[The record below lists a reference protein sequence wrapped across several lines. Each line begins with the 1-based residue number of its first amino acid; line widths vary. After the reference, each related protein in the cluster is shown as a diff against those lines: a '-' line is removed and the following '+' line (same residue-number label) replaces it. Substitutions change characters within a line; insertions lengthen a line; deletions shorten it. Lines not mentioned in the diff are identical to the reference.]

1 MNEALARAPIGVI
14 EATSDGEV
22 TAINE
27 RAATLIE
34 TSAAAAV
41 GEPLTA
47 VCPTAAAGTLRSA
60 IDGEP
65 TPTTVEE
72 YYPRIDRWLEVEV
85 QVADQIR
92 LFCRDTTEKHE
103 LRQHTEG
110 LERRLDRVQ
119 RIDSLI
125 VRVLQQVI
133 DATDRTAIADTI
145 CEQLG
150 GTSRYDFVWVGDR
163 EFPND
168 RLGVIATAGTAPE
181 IRDRIEAALGDTDT
195 LPGQRAV
202 DRETT
207 QVVDGFVD
215 NRSFPRALRQAAF
228 AGGLQSC
235 LAVPLRYQGTV
246 YGVVSV
252 YSGHAEGFSEQE
264 QAGLE
269 TLGRVAGFAIRATRQ
284 EDLLVADTVTEVRLS
299 VAGESI
305 PLDRAA
311 AEIETT
317 FSLEGAVPR
326 GDGPVVCYLSP
337 DTAVV
342 DDAGTGGGGNDPVD
356 SDESQTEGEAGQLT
370 TQTITQPLRDDEQ
383 ILDVSWVRTADDP
396 LVQVTVA
403 GETPITALAGW
414 GASIRSATY
423 RGGST
428 EIIADAPPDESVRR
442 LIETVD
448 DTVAE
453 TELLAKEETTPSPDT
468 VEAFRDELADR
479 LTDRQQAALRAAY
492 LADYFDSPRGSTA
505 AEVADAL
512 DITGPTL
519 LYHLRRA
526 EQKLVGSFLATDP
539 TPPAGDAD
547 Q

>member
-1 MNEALARAPIGVI
+1 MNEALANAPIGVI
-14 EATSDGEV
+14 TATVDGAV
-22 TAINE
+22 TAIND

-34 TSAAAAV
+34 TPPPEAV
-41 GEPLTA
+41 GEPLVD
-47 VCPTAAAGTLRSA
+47 VCPASAAGTLRSA

-72 YYPRIDRWLEVEV
+72 YYPRLDRWLAVEV
-85 QVADQIR
+85 QVADEIR
-92 LFCRDTTEKHE
+92 LFCRETTETHE
-103 LRQHTEG
+103 LTQHVEE
-110 LERRLDRVQ
+110 LERRLDRIQ

-133 DATDRTAIADTI
+133 DAADRTAIADTI

-150 GTSRYDFVWVGDR
+150 TTSRYDFVWVGDR

-181 IRDRIEAALGDTDT
+181 IHDRIEAALGETDT

-202 DRETT
+202 DQETT
-207 QVVDGFVD
+207 QVVDGFAD
-215 NRSFPRALRQAAF
+215 NRSLPRRLRQAAF
-228 AGGLQSC
+228 ASGLQSC
-235 LAVPLRYQGTV
+235 LAVPLRYQGAV

-252 YSGHAEGFSEQE
+252 YSGHTGGFSEQE

-299 VAGESI
+299 VTGASI

-311 AEIETT
+311 AEIETS
-317 FSLEGAVPR
+317 FSLDGAVPR
-326 GDGPVVCYLSP
+326 GDGPVVCYVAP
-337 DTAVV
+337 ETPVV
-342 DDAGTGGGGNDPVD
+342 DADTEGDGDAPVTD
-356 SDESQTEGEAGQLT
+356 SDETPTAGDADQLSPQLIEQT
-370 TQTITQPLRDDEQ
+370 LRDDEQ
-383 ILDVSWVRTADDP
+383 VVGVSWVHTGDNP
-396 LVQVTVA
+396 LLQVTVA
-403 GETPITALAGW
+403 GETPVTALAGW

-423 RGGST
+423 RGGTT
-428 EIIADAPPDESVRR
+428 EIVAEAPPDESVRR

-448 DTVAE
+448 DTVAD
-453 TELLAKEETTPSPDT
+453 TELLAKEETTRSPDT
-468 VEAFRDELADR
+468 VDAFRNDLTAR

-492 LADYFDSPRGSTA
+492 LAEYFASPRGSTA
-505 AEVADAL
+505 AEVANAL

-526 EQKLVGSFLATDP
+526 EQKLVGAFLETEP
-539 TPPAGDAD
+539 THGGGD

>member
-1 MNEALARAPIGVI
+1 MNEALANAPIGVI
-14 EATSDGEV
+14 TATIDGAV
-22 TAINE
+22 TAIND

-34 TSAAAAV
+34 TPPPEAV
-41 GEPLTA
+41 GEPLVD
-47 VCPTAAAGTLRSA
+47 VCPASAAGTLRSA

-72 YYPRIDRWLEVEV
+72 YYPRLDRWLAVEV
-85 QVADQIR
+85 QVADEIR
-92 LFCRDTTEKHE
+92 LFCRETTETHE
-103 LRQHTEG
+103 LTQHVEE
-110 LERRLDRVQ
+110 LERRLDRIQ

-133 DATDRTAIADTI
+133 DAADRTAIADTI

-150 GTSRYDFVWVGDR
+150 TTSRYDFVWVGDR

-181 IRDRIEAALGDTDT
+181 IHDRIEAALGETDT

-202 DRETT
+202 DQETT
-207 QVVDGFVD
+207 QVVDGFAD
-215 NRSFPRALRQAAF
+215 NRSLPRRLRQAAF
-228 AGGLQSC
+228 ASGLQSC
-235 LAVPLRYQGTV
+235 LAVPLRYQGAV

-252 YSGHAEGFSEQE
+252 YSGHTGGFSEQE

-299 VAGESI
+299 VTGASI

-311 AEIETT
+311 AEIETS
-317 FSLEGAVPR
+317 FSLDGAVPR
-326 GDGPVVCYLSP
+326 GDGPVVCYVAP
-337 DTAVV
+337 ETPVV
-342 DDAGTGGGGNDPVD
+342 DADTEGDGDAPATD
-356 SDESQTEGEAGQLT
+356 SDEIPTAGDADQLSPQLIEQT
-370 TQTITQPLRDDEQ
+370 LRDDEQ
-383 ILDVSWVRTADDP
+383 VVGVSWVHTGDNP
-396 LVQVTVA
+396 LLQVTVA
-403 GETPITALAGW
+403 GETPVTALAGW

-423 RGGST
+423 RGGTT
-428 EIIADAPPDESVRR
+428 EIVAEAPPDESVRR

-448 DTVAE
+448 DTVAD
-453 TELLAKEETTPSPDT
+453 TELLAKEETTRSPDT
-468 VEAFRDELADR
+468 VDAFRNDLTAR

-492 LADYFDSPRGSTA
+492 LAEYFASPRGSTA
-505 AEVADAL
+505 AEVANAL

-526 EQKLVGSFLATDP
+526 EQKLVGAFLETEP
-539 TPPAGDAD
+539 THGGGD

>member
-1 MNEALARAPIGVI
+1 MNEALANAPIGVI
-14 EATSDGEV
+14 TATVDGVV
-22 TAINE
+22 TAIND

-34 TSAAAAV
+34 TPPPEAV
-41 GEPLTA
+41 GEPLVD
-47 VCPTAAAGTLRSA
+47 VCPASAAGTLRSA

-72 YYPRIDRWLEVEV
+72 YYPRLDRWLAVEV
-85 QVADQIR
+85 QVADEIR
-92 LFCRDTTEKHE
+92 LFCRETTETHE
-103 LRQHTEG
+103 LTQHVEE
-110 LERRLDRVQ
+110 LERRLDRIQ

-133 DATDRTAIADTI
+133 DAADRTAIADTI

-150 GTSRYDFVWVGDR
+150 TTSRYDFVWVGDR

-181 IRDRIEAALGDTDT
+181 IHDRIEAALGETDT

-202 DRETT
+202 DQETT
-207 QVVDGFVD
+207 QVVDGFAD
-215 NRSFPRALRQAAF
+215 NRSLPRRLRQAAF
-228 AGGLQSC
+228 ASGLQSC
-235 LAVPLRYQGTV
+235 LAVPLRYQGAV

-252 YSGHAEGFSEQE
+252 YSGHTGGFSEQE

-299 VAGESI
+299 VTGASI

-311 AEIETT
+311 AEIETS
-317 FSLEGAVPR
+317 FSLDGAVPR
-326 GDGPVVCYLSP
+326 GDGPVVCYVAP
-337 DTAVV
+337 ETPVV
-342 DDAGTGGGGNDPVD
+342 DADTEGDGDAPVTD
-356 SDESQTEGEAGQLT
+356 SDETPTAGDADQLSPQLIEQT
-370 TQTITQPLRDDEQ
+370 LRDDEQ
-383 ILDVSWVRTADDP
+383 VVGVSWVHTGDNP
-396 LVQVTVA
+396 LLQVTVA
-403 GETPITALAGW
+403 GETPVTALAGW

-423 RGGST
+423 RGGTT
-428 EIIADAPPDESVRR
+428 EIVAEAPPDESVRR

-448 DTVAE
+448 DTVAD
-453 TELLAKEETTPSPDT
+453 TELLAKEETTRSPDT
-468 VEAFRDELADR
+468 VDAFRNDLTAR

-492 LADYFDSPRGSTA
+492 LAEYFASPRGSTA
-505 AEVADAL
+505 AEVANAL

-526 EQKLVGSFLATDP
+526 EQKLVGAFLETEP
-539 TPPAGDAD
+539 THGGGD

>member
-1 MNEALARAPIGVI
+1 MNEALTNAPIGVI
-14 EATSDGEV
+14 TATVDGAV
-22 TAINE
+22 TAIND

-34 TSAAAAV
+34 TPPPEAV
-41 GEPLTA
+41 GEPLVD
-47 VCPTAAAGTLRSA
+47 VCPASAAGTLRSA

-72 YYPRIDRWLEVEV
+72 YYPRLDRWLAVEV
-85 QVADQIR
+85 QVADEIR
-92 LFCRDTTEKHE
+92 LFCRETTETHE
-103 LRQHTEG
+103 LTQHVEE
-110 LERRLDRVQ
+110 LERRLDRIQ

-133 DATDRTAIADTI
+133 DAADRTAIADTI

-150 GTSRYDFVWVGDR
+150 TTSRYDFVWVGDR

-181 IRDRIEAALGDTDT
+181 IHDRIEAALGETDT

-202 DRETT
+202 DQETT
-207 QVVDGFVD
+207 QVVDGFAD
-215 NRSFPRALRQAAF
+215 NRSLPRRLRQAAF
-228 AGGLQSC
+228 ASGLQSC
-235 LAVPLRYQGTV
+235 LAVPLRYQGAV

-252 YSGHAEGFSEQE
+252 YSGHTGGFSEQE

-299 VAGESI
+299 VTGASI

-311 AEIETT
+311 AEIETS
-317 FSLEGAVPR
+317 FSLDGAVPR
-326 GDGPVVCYLSP
+326 GDGPVVCYVAP
-337 DTAVV
+337 ETPVV
-342 DDAGTGGGGNDPVD
+342 DADTEGDGDAPATD
-356 SDESQTEGEAGQLT
+356 SDEPPTAGDADQLSPQLIEQT
-370 TQTITQPLRDDEQ
+370 LRDDEQ
-383 ILDVSWVRTADDP
+383 VVGVSWVHTGDNP
-396 LVQVTVA
+396 LLQVTVA
-403 GETPITALAGW
+403 GETPVTALAGW

-423 RGGST
+423 RGGTT
-428 EIIADAPPDESVRR
+428 EIVAEAPPDESVRR

-448 DTVAE
+448 DTVAD
-453 TELLAKEETTPSPDT
+453 TELLAKEETTRSPDT
-468 VEAFRDELADR
+468 VDAFRNDLTAR

-492 LADYFDSPRGSTA
+492 LAEYFASPRGSTA
-505 AEVADAL
+505 AEVANAL

-526 EQKLVGSFLATDP
+526 EQKLVGAFLETEP
-539 TPPAGDAD
+539 THGGGD

>member
-1 MNEALARAPIGVI
+1 MNEALASAPIGVI
-14 EATSDGEV
+14 KATNDGTV
-22 TAINE
+22 TAIND

-34 TSAAAAV
+34 TSPPEAV
-41 GEPLTA
+41 GEPL
-47 VCPTAAAGTLRSA
+47 VDICPASAAGTLHSA

-72 YYPRIDRWLEVEV
+72 YYPRLDRWLAVEV
-85 QVADQIR
+85 QVADEIR
-92 LFCRDTTEKHE
+92 LFCRETTEAHE
-103 LRQHTEG
+103 LTQHVEE
-110 LERRLDRVQ
+110 LKRRLDRIQ

-133 DATDRTAIADTI
+133 DAADRTAIADTI

-150 GTSRYDFVWVGDR
+150 TTSRYDFVWVGDR

-181 IRDRIEAALGDTDT
+181 IHDRIETALGETDT

-202 DRETT
+202 DQETT
-207 QVVDGFVD
+207 QVVDGFAD
-215 NRSFPRALRQAAF
+215 NRSLPRPLRQAAF
-228 AGGLQSC
+228 ASGLQSC
-235 LAVPLRYQGTV
+235 LAVPLRYQGAV

-252 YSGHAEGFSEQE
+252 YSGHTGGFSDQE

-299 VAGESI
+299 VTGASI

-317 FSLEGAVPR
+317 LSLDGAVPQ
-326 GDGPVVCYLSP
+326 GDGPVVCYVAP
-337 DTAVV
+337 ETPVV
-342 DDAGTGGGGNDPVD
+342 DADEERDGDDPATD
-356 SDESQTEGEAGQLT
+356 SDGTSAADDAGQLT
-370 TQTITQPLRDDEQ
+370 PQLIEQTLRGDEQ
-383 ILDVSWVRTADDP
+383 VVSVSWVRTGDNP
-396 LVQVTVA
+396 LLQVTVA
-403 GETPITALAGW
+403 GETPVTALAGW

-423 RGGST
+423 RGGTT
-428 EIIADAPPDESVRR
+428 EIVAEAPPDESVRR

-448 DTVAE
+448 DTVAD
-453 TELLAKEETTPSPDT
+453 TELLAKEETTRSPDT
-468 VEAFRDELADR
+468 VEAFRNDLTAR

-492 LADYFDSPRGSTA
+492 LAEYFASPRGSTA
-505 AEVADAL
+505 AEVANAL

-526 EQKLVGSFLATDP
+526 EQKLVGAFLETEP
-539 TPPAGDAD
+539 THGDAD

>member
-1 MNEALARAPIGVI
+1 MNEALTNAPIGVI
-14 EATSDGEV
+14 TATIDGAV
-22 TAINE
+22 TAIND

-34 TSAAAAV
+34 TPPPEAV
-41 GEPLTA
+41 GEPLVD
-47 VCPTAAAGTLRSA
+47 VCPASAAGTLRSA

-72 YYPRIDRWLEVEV
+72 YYPRLDRWLAVEV
-85 QVADQIR
+85 QVADEIR
-92 LFCRDTTEKHE
+92 LFCRETTETHE
-103 LRQHTEG
+103 LTQHVEE
-110 LERRLDRVQ
+110 LERRLDRIQ

-133 DATDRTAIADTI
+133 DAADRTAIADTI

-150 GTSRYDFVWVGDR
+150 TTSRYDFVWVGDR

-181 IRDRIEAALGDTDT
+181 IHDRIEAALGETDT

-202 DRETT
+202 DQETT
-207 QVVDGFVD
+207 QVVDGFAD
-215 NRSFPRALRQAAF
+215 NRSLPRRLRQAAF
-228 AGGLQSC
+228 ASGLQSC
-235 LAVPLRYQGTV
+235 LAVPLRYQGAV

-252 YSGHAEGFSEQE
+252 YSGHTGGFSEQE

-299 VAGESI
+299 VTGASI

-311 AEIETT
+311 AEIETS
-317 FSLEGAVPR
+317 FSLDGAVPR
-326 GDGPVVCYLSP
+326 GDGPVVCYVAP
-337 DTAVV
+337 ETPVV
-342 DDAGTGGGGNDPVD
+342 DADTEGDGDDPTTD
-356 SDESQTEGEAGQLT
+356 SDETPTAGDADQLSPQLIEQT
-370 TQTITQPLRDDEQ
+370 LRDDEQ
-383 ILDVSWVRTADDP
+383 VVGVSWVHTGDNP
-396 LVQVTVA
+396 LLQVTVA
-403 GETPITALAGW
+403 GETPVTALAGW

-423 RGGST
+423 RGGTT
-428 EIIADAPPDESVRR
+428 EIVAEAPPDESVRR

-448 DTVAE
+448 DTVAD
-453 TELLAKEETTPSPDT
+453 TELLAKEETTRSPDT
-468 VEAFRDELADR
+468 VDAFRNDLTAR

-492 LADYFDSPRGSTA
+492 LAEYFASPRGSTA
-505 AEVADAL
+505 AEVANAL

-526 EQKLVGSFLATDP
+526 EQKLVGAFLETEP
-539 TPPAGDAD
+539 THGGGD

>member
-1 MNEALARAPIGVI
+1 MNEALANAPIGVI
-14 EATSDGEV
+14 TATVDGVV
-22 TAINE
+22 TAIND

-34 TSAAAAV
+34 TPPPEAV
-41 GEPLTA
+41 GEPLVD
-47 VCPTAAAGTLRSA
+47 VCPASAAGTLRSA

-72 YYPRIDRWLEVEV
+72 YYPRLDRWLAVEV
-85 QVADQIR
+85 QVADEIR
-92 LFCRDTTEKHE
+92 LFCRETTETHE
-103 LRQHTEG
+103 LTQHVEE
-110 LERRLDRVQ
+110 LERRLDRIQ

-133 DATDRTAIADTI
+133 DAADRTAIADTI

-150 GTSRYDFVWVGDR
+150 TTSRYDFVWVGDR

-181 IRDRIEAALGDTDT
+181 IHDRIEAALGETDT

-202 DRETT
+202 DQETT
-207 QVVDGFVD
+207 QVVDGFAD
-215 NRSFPRALRQAAF
+215 NRSLPRRLRQAAF
-228 AGGLQSC
+228 ASGLQSC
-235 LAVPLRYQGTV
+235 LAVPLRYQGAV

-252 YSGHAEGFSEQE
+252 YSGHTGGFSEQE

-299 VAGESI
+299 VTGASI

-311 AEIETT
+311 AEIETS
-317 FSLEGAVPR
+317 FSLDGAVPR
-326 GDGPVVCYLSP
+326 GDGPVVCYVAP
-337 DTAVV
+337 ETPVV
-342 DDAGTGGGGNDPVD
+342 DADTEGDGDAPATD
-356 SDESQTEGEAGQLT
+356 SDETPTAGDADQLSPQLIEQT
-370 TQTITQPLRDDEQ
+370 LRDDEQ
-383 ILDVSWVRTADDP
+383 VVGVSWVHTGDNP
-396 LVQVTVA
+396 LLQVTVA
-403 GETPITALAGW
+403 GETPVTALAGW

-423 RGGST
+423 RGGTT
-428 EIIADAPPDESVRR
+428 EIVAEAPPDESVRR

-448 DTVAE
+448 DTVAD
-453 TELLAKEETTPSPDT
+453 TELLAKEETTRSPDT
-468 VEAFRDELADR
+468 VDAFRNDLTAR

-492 LADYFDSPRGSTA
+492 LAEYFASPRGSTA
-505 AEVADAL
+505 AEVANAL

-526 EQKLVGSFLATDP
+526 EQKLVGAFLETEP
-539 TPPAGDAD
+539 THGGGD

>member
-1 MNEALARAPIGVI
+1 MNEALTNAPIGVI
-14 EATSDGEV
+14 TATVDGAV
-22 TAINE
+22 TAIND

-34 TSAAAAV
+34 TPPPEAV
-41 GEPLTA
+41 GEPLVD
-47 VCPTAAAGTLRSA
+47 VCPASAAKTLRSA

-72 YYPRIDRWLEVEV
+72 YYPRLDRWLAVEV
-85 QVADQIR
+85 QVADEIR
-92 LFCRDTTEKHE
+92 LFCRETTETHE
-103 LRQHTEG
+103 LTQHVEE
-110 LERRLDRVQ
+110 LERRLDRIQ

-133 DATDRTAIADTI
+133 DAADRTAIADTI

-150 GTSRYDFVWVGDR
+150 TTSRYDFVWVGDR

-181 IRDRIEAALGDTDT
+181 IHDRIEAALGETDT

-202 DRETT
+202 DQETT
-207 QVVDGFVD
+207 QVVDGFAD
-215 NRSFPRALRQAAF
+215 NRSLPRRLRQAAF
-228 AGGLQSC
+228 ASGLQSC
-235 LAVPLRYQGTV
+235 LAVPLRYQGAV

-252 YSGHAEGFSEQE
+252 YSGHTGGFSEQE

-299 VAGESI
+299 VTGASI

-311 AEIETT
+311 AEIETS
-317 FSLEGAVPR
+317 FSLDGAVPR
-326 GDGPVVCYLSP
+326 GDGPVVCYVAP
-337 DTAVV
+337 ETPVV
-342 DDAGTGGGGNDPVD
+342 DADTEGDGDAPATD
-356 SDESQTEGEAGQLT
+356 SDEPPTAGDADQLSPQLIEQT
-370 TQTITQPLRDDEQ
+370 LRDDEQ
-383 ILDVSWVRTADDP
+383 VVGVSWVHTGDNP
-396 LVQVTVA
+396 LLQVTVA
-403 GETPITALAGW
+403 GETPVTALAGW

-423 RGGST
+423 RGGTT
-428 EIIADAPPDESVRR
+428 EIVAEAPPDESVRR

-448 DTVAE
+448 DTVAD
-453 TELLAKEETTPSPDT
+453 TELLAKEETTRSPDT
-468 VEAFRDELADR
+468 VDAFRNDLTAR

-492 LADYFDSPRGSTA
+492 LAEYFASPRGSTA
-505 AEVADAL
+505 AEVANAL

-526 EQKLVGSFLATDP
+526 EQKLVGAFLETEP
-539 TPPAGDAD
+539 THGGGD

>member
-1 MNEALARAPIGVI
+1 MNEALANAPIGVI
-14 EATSDGEV
+14 TATVDGVV
-22 TAINE
+22 TAIND

-34 TSAAAAV
+34 TPPPEAV
-41 GEPLTA
+41 GEPLVD
-47 VCPTAAAGTLRSA
+47 VCPASAAGTLRSA

-72 YYPRIDRWLEVEV
+72 YYPRLDRWLAVEV
-85 QVADQIR
+85 QVADEIR
-92 LFCRDTTEKHE
+92 LFCRETTETHE
-103 LRQHTEG
+103 LTQHVEE
-110 LERRLDRVQ
+110 LERRLDRIQ

-133 DATDRTAIADTI
+133 DAADRTAIADTI

-150 GTSRYDFVWVGDR
+150 TTSRYDFVWVGDR

-181 IRDRIEAALGDTDT
+181 IHDRIEAALGETDT

-202 DRETT
+202 DQETT
-207 QVVDGFVD
+207 QVVDGFAD
-215 NRSFPRALRQAAF
+215 NRSLPRRLRQAAF
-228 AGGLQSC
+228 ASGLQSC
-235 LAVPLRYQGTV
+235 LAVPLRYQGAV

-252 YSGHAEGFSEQE
+252 YSGHTGGFSEQE

-299 VAGESI
+299 VTGASI

-311 AEIETT
+311 AEIETS
-317 FSLEGAVPR
+317 FSLDGAVPR
-326 GDGPVVCYLSP
+326 GDGPVVCYVAP
-337 DTAVV
+337 ETPVV
-342 DDAGTGGGGNDPVD
+342 DADTEGDGDDPATD
-356 SDESQTEGEAGQLT
+356 SDETPTAGDADQLSPQLIEQT
-370 TQTITQPLRDDEQ
+370 LRDDEQ
-383 ILDVSWVRTADDP
+383 VVGVSWVHTGDNP
-396 LVQVTVA
+396 LLQVTVA
-403 GETPITALAGW
+403 GETPVTALAGW

-423 RGGST
+423 RGGTT
-428 EIIADAPPDESVRR
+428 EIVAEAPPDESVRR

-448 DTVAE
+448 DTVAD
-453 TELLAKEETTPSPDT
+453 TELLAKEETTRSPDT
-468 VEAFRDELADR
+468 VDAFRNDLTAR

-492 LADYFDSPRGSTA
+492 LAEYFASPRGSTA
-505 AEVADAL
+505 AEVANAL

-526 EQKLVGSFLATDP
+526 EQKLVGAFLETDP
-539 TPPAGDAD
+539 THGGGD

>member
-1 MNEALARAPIGVI
+1 MNEALTNAPIGVI
-14 EATSDGEV
+14 TATVDGVV
-22 TAINE
+22 TAIND

-34 TSAAAAV
+34 TPPPEAV
-41 GEPLTA
+41 GEPLVD
-47 VCPTAAAGTLRSA
+47 VCPASAAGTLRSA

-72 YYPRIDRWLEVEV
+72 YYPRLDRWLAVEV
-85 QVADQIR
+85 QVADEIR
-92 LFCRDTTEKHE
+92 LFCRETTETHE
-103 LRQHTEG
+103 LTQHVEE
-110 LERRLDRVQ
+110 LERRLDRIQ

-133 DATDRTAIADTI
+133 DAADRTAIADTI

-150 GTSRYDFVWVGDR
+150 TTSRYDFVWVGDR

-181 IRDRIEAALGDTDT
+181 IHDRIEAALGETDT

-202 DRETT
+202 DQETT
-207 QVVDGFVD
+207 QVVDGFAD
-215 NRSFPRALRQAAF
+215 NRSLPRRLRQAAF
-228 AGGLQSC
+228 ASGLQSC
-235 LAVPLRYQGTV
+235 LAVPLRYQGAV

-252 YSGHAEGFSEQE
+252 YSGHTGGFSEQE

-299 VAGESI
+299 VTGASI

-311 AEIETT
+311 AEIETS
-317 FSLEGAVPR
+317 FSLDGAVPR
-326 GDGPVVCYLSP
+326 GDGPVVCYVAP
-337 DTAVV
+337 ETPVV
-342 DDAGTGGGGNDPVD
+342 DADTEGDGDDPATD
-356 SDESQTEGEAGQLT
+356 SDETPTAGDADQLSPQLIEQT
-370 TQTITQPLRDDEQ
+370 LRDDEQ
-383 ILDVSWVRTADDP
+383 VVGVSWVHTGDNP
-396 LVQVTVA
+396 LLQVTVA
-403 GETPITALAGW
+403 GETPVTALAGW

-423 RGGST
+423 RGGTT
-428 EIIADAPPDESVRR
+428 EIVAEAPPDESVRR

-448 DTVAE
+448 DTVAD
-453 TELLAKEETTPSPDT
+453 TELLAKEETTRSPDT
-468 VEAFRDELADR
+468 VDAFRNDLTAR

-492 LADYFDSPRGSTA
+492 LAEYFASPRGSTA
-505 AEVADAL
+505 AEVANAL

-526 EQKLVGSFLATDP
+526 EQKLVGAFLETEP
-539 TPPAGDAD
+539 THGGGD

>member
-1 MNEALARAPIGVI
+1 MNEALTNAPIGVI
-14 EATSDGEV
+14 TATVDGVV
-22 TAINE
+22 TAIND

-34 TSAAAAV
+34 TPPPEAV
-41 GEPLTA
+41 GEPLVD
-47 VCPTAAAGTLRSA
+47 VCPASAAGTLRSA

-72 YYPRIDRWLEVEV
+72 YYPRLDRWLAVEV
-85 QVADQIR
+85 QVADEIR
-92 LFCRDTTEKHE
+92 LFCRETTETHE
-103 LRQHTEG
+103 LTQHVEE
-110 LERRLDRVQ
+110 LERRLDRIQ

-133 DATDRTAIADTI
+133 DAADRTAIADTI

-150 GTSRYDFVWVGDR
+150 TTSRYDFVWVGDR

-181 IRDRIEAALGDTDT
+181 IHDRIEAALGETDT

-202 DRETT
+202 DQETT
-207 QVVDGFVD
+207 QVVDGFAD
-215 NRSFPRALRQAAF
+215 NRSLPRRLRQAAF
-228 AGGLQSC
+228 ASGLQSC
-235 LAVPLRYQGTV
+235 LAVPLRYQGAV

-252 YSGHAEGFSEQE
+252 YSGHTGGFSEQE

-299 VAGESI
+299 VTGASI

-311 AEIETT
+311 AEIETS
-317 FSLEGAVPR
+317 FSLDGAVPR
-326 GDGPVVCYLSP
+326 GDGPVVCYVAP
-337 DTAVV
+337 ETPVV
-342 DDAGTGGGGNDPVD
+342 DADTEGDGDDPTTD
-356 SDESQTEGEAGQLT
+356 SDETPTAGDADQLSPQLIEQT
-370 TQTITQPLRDDEQ
+370 LRDDEQ
-383 ILDVSWVRTADDP
+383 VVGVSWVHTGDNP
-396 LVQVTVA
+396 LLQVTVA
-403 GETPITALAGW
+403 GETPVTALAGW

-423 RGGST
+423 RGGTT
-428 EIIADAPPDESVRR
+428 EIVAEAPPDESVRR

-448 DTVAE
+448 DTVAD
-453 TELLAKEETTPSPDT
+453 TELLAKEETTRSPDT
-468 VEAFRDELADR
+468 VDAFRNDLTAR

-492 LADYFDSPRGSTA
+492 LAEYFASPRGSTA
-505 AEVADAL
+505 AEVANAL

-526 EQKLVGSFLATDP
+526 EQKLVGAFLETEP
-539 TPPAGDAD
+539 THGGGD

>member
-1 MNEALARAPIGVI
+1 MNEALANAPIGVI
-14 EATSDGEV
+14 TATIDGAV
-22 TAINE
+22 TAIND

-34 TSAAAAV
+34 TPPPEAV
-41 GEPLTA
+41 GEPLVD
-47 VCPTAAAGTLRSA
+47 VCPASAAGTLRSA

-72 YYPRIDRWLEVEV
+72 YYPRLDRWLAVEV
-85 QVADQIR
+85 QVADEIR
-92 LFCRDTTEKHE
+92 LFCRETTETHE
-103 LRQHTEG
+103 LTQHVEE
-110 LERRLDRVQ
+110 LERRLDRIQ

-133 DATDRTAIADTI
+133 DAADRTAIADTI

-150 GTSRYDFVWVGDR
+150 TTSRYDFVWVGDR

-181 IRDRIEAALGDTDT
+181 IHDRIEAALGETDT

-202 DRETT
+202 DQETT
-207 QVVDGFVD
+207 QVVDGFAD
-215 NRSFPRALRQAAF
+215 NRSLPRRLRQAAF
-228 AGGLQSC
+228 ASGLQSC
-235 LAVPLRYQGTV
+235 LAVPLRYQGAV

-252 YSGHAEGFSEQE
+252 YSGHTGGFSEQE

-299 VAGESI
+299 VTGASI

-311 AEIETT
+311 AEIETS
-317 FSLEGAVPR
+317 FSLDGAVPR
-326 GDGPVVCYLSP
+326 GDGPVVCYVAPETPVVDADTEGDGDAPATDNDETPTAGDADQLSP
-337 DTAVV
+337 QLI
-342 DDAGTGGGGNDPVD
+342 
-356 SDESQTEGEAGQLT
+356 EQT
-370 TQTITQPLRDDEQ
+370 LRDDEQ
-383 ILDVSWVRTADDP
+383 VVGVSWVHTGDNP
-396 LVQVTVA
+396 LLQVTVA
-403 GETPITALAGW
+403 GETPVTALAGW

-423 RGGST
+423 RGGTT
-428 EIIADAPPDESVRR
+428 EIVAEAPPDESVRR

-448 DTVAE
+448 DTVAD
-453 TELLAKEETTPSPDT
+453 TELLAKEETTRSPDT
-468 VEAFRDELADR
+468 VDAFRNDLTAR

-492 LADYFDSPRGSTA
+492 LAEYFASPRGSTA
-505 AEVADAL
+505 AEVANAL

-526 EQKLVGSFLATDP
+526 EQKLVGAFLETEP
-539 TPPAGDAD
+539 THGGGD

>member
-1 MNEALARAPIGVI
+1 MNEALANAPIGVI
-14 EATSDGEV
+14 TATVDGAV
-22 TAINE
+22 TAIND

-34 TSAAAAV
+34 TPPPEAV
-41 GEPLTA
+41 GEPLVD
-47 VCPTAAAGTLRSA
+47 VCPASAAGTLRSA

-72 YYPRIDRWLEVEV
+72 YYPRLDRWLAVEV
-85 QVADQIR
+85 QVADEIR
-92 LFCRDTTEKHE
+92 LFCRETTETHE
-103 LRQHTEG
+103 LTQHVEE
-110 LERRLDRVQ
+110 LERRLDRIQ

-133 DATDRTAIADTI
+133 DAADRTAIADTI

-150 GTSRYDFVWVGDR
+150 TTSRYDFVWVGDR

-181 IRDRIEAALGDTDT
+181 IHDRIEAALGETDT

-202 DRETT
+202 DQETT
-207 QVVDGFVD
+207 QVVDGFAD
-215 NRSFPRALRQAAF
+215 NRSLPRRLRQAAF
-228 AGGLQSC
+228 ASGLQSC
-235 LAVPLRYQGTV
+235 LAVPLRYQGAV

-252 YSGHAEGFSEQE
+252 YSGHTGGFSEQE

-299 VAGESI
+299 VTGASI

-311 AEIETT
+311 AEIETS
-317 FSLEGAVPR
+317 FSLDGAVPR
-326 GDGPVVCYLSP
+326 GDGPVVCYVAP
-337 DTAVV
+337 ETPVV
-342 DDAGTGGGGNDPVD
+342 DADTEGDGDAPATD
-356 SDESQTEGEAGQLT
+356 SDETPTAGDADQLSPQLIEQT
-370 TQTITQPLRDDEQ
+370 LRDDEQ
-383 ILDVSWVRTADDP
+383 VVGVSWVHTGDNP
-396 LVQVTVA
+396 LLQVTVA
-403 GETPITALAGW
+403 GETPVTALAGW

-423 RGGST
+423 RGGTT
-428 EIIADAPPDESVRR
+428 EIVAEAPPDESVRR

-448 DTVAE
+448 DTVAD
-453 TELLAKEETTPSPDT
+453 TELLAKEETTRSPDT
-468 VEAFRDELADR
+468 VDAFRNDLTAR

-492 LADYFDSPRGSTA
+492 LAEYFASPRGSTA
-505 AEVADAL
+505 AEVANAL

-526 EQKLVGSFLATDP
+526 EQKLVGAFLETEP
-539 TPPAGDAD
+539 THGGGD

>member
-1 MNEALARAPIGVI
+1 MNEALASAPIGVI
-14 EATSDGEV
+14 KATNDGTV
-22 TAINE
+22 TAIND

-34 TSAAAAV
+34 TSPPEAV
-41 GEPLTA
+41 GEPL
-47 VCPTAAAGTLRSA
+47 VDICPASAAGTLHSA

-72 YYPRIDRWLEVEV
+72 YYPRLDRWLAVEV
-85 QVADQIR
+85 QVADEIR
-92 LFCRDTTEKHE
+92 LFCRETTEAHE
-103 LRQHTEG
+103 LTQHVEE
-110 LERRLDRVQ
+110 LKRRLDRIQ

-133 DATDRTAIADTI
+133 DAADRTAIADTI

-150 GTSRYDFVWVGDR
+150 TTSRYDFVWVGDR

-181 IRDRIEAALGDTDT
+181 IHDRIETALGETDT

-202 DRETT
+202 DQETT
-207 QVVDGFVD
+207 QVVDGFAD
-215 NRSFPRALRQAAF
+215 NRSLPRPLRQAAF
-228 AGGLQSC
+228 ASGLQSC
-235 LAVPLRYQGTV
+235 LAVPLRYQGAV

-252 YSGHAEGFSEQE
+252 YSGHTGGFSDQE

-299 VAGESI
+299 VTGASI

-317 FSLEGAVPR
+317 LSLDGAVPQ
-326 GDGPVVCYLSP
+326 GDGPVVCYVAP
-337 DTAVV
+337 ETPVV
-342 DDAGTGGGGNDPVD
+342 DADEERDGDDPATD
-356 SDESQTEGEAGQLT
+356 SDGTSAADDAGQLT
-370 TQTITQPLRDDEQ
+370 PQLIEQTLRGDEQ
-383 ILDVSWVRTADDP
+383 VVSVSWVRTGDNP
-396 LVQVTVA
+396 LLQVTVA
-403 GETPITALAGW
+403 GETPVTALAGW

-423 RGGST
+423 RGGTT
-428 EIIADAPPDESVRR
+428 EIVAEAPPDESVRR

-448 DTVAE
+448 DTVAD
-453 TELLAKEETTPSPDT
+453 TELLAKEETTRSPDT
-468 VEAFRDELADR
+468 IEAFRNDLTAR

-492 LADYFDSPRGSTA
+492 LAEYFASPRGSTA
-505 AEVADAL
+505 AEVANAL

-526 EQKLVGSFLATDP
+526 EQKLVGAFLETEP
-539 TPPAGDAD
+539 THGDAD

>member
-1 MNEALARAPIGVI
+1 MNEALANAPIGVI
-14 EATSDGEV
+14 TATVDGVV
-22 TAINE
+22 TAIND

-34 TSAAAAV
+34 TPPPEAV
-41 GEPLTA
+41 GEPLVD
-47 VCPTAAAGTLRSA
+47 VCPTSAAGTLRSA

-72 YYPRIDRWLEVEV
+72 YYPRLDRWLAVEV
-85 QVADQIR
+85 QVADEIR
-92 LFCRDTTEKHE
+92 LFCRETTETHE
-103 LRQHTEG
+103 LTQHVEE
-110 LERRLDRVQ
+110 LERRLDRIQ

-133 DATDRTAIADTI
+133 DAADRTAIADTI

-150 GTSRYDFVWVGDR
+150 TTSRYDFVWVGDR

-181 IRDRIEAALGDTDT
+181 IHDRIEAALGETDT

-202 DRETT
+202 DQETT
-207 QVVDGFVD
+207 QVVDGFAD
-215 NRSFPRALRQAAF
+215 NRSLPRRLRQAAF
-228 AGGLQSC
+228 ASGLQSC
-235 LAVPLRYQGTV
+235 LAVPLRYQGAV

-252 YSGHAEGFSEQE
+252 YSGHTGGFSEQE

-299 VAGESI
+299 VTGASI

-311 AEIETT
+311 AEIETS
-317 FSLEGAVPR
+317 FSLDGAVPR
-326 GDGPVVCYLSP
+326 GDGPVVCYVAP
-337 DTAVV
+337 ETPVV
-342 DDAGTGGGGNDPVD
+342 DADTEGDGDDPATD
-356 SDESQTEGEAGQLT
+356 SDETPTAGDADQLSPQLIEQT
-370 TQTITQPLRDDEQ
+370 LRDDEQ
-383 ILDVSWVRTADDP
+383 VVGVSWVHTGDNP
-396 LVQVTVA
+396 LLQVTVA
-403 GETPITALAGW
+403 GETPVTALAGW

-423 RGGST
+423 RGGTT
-428 EIIADAPPDESVRR
+428 EIVAEAPPDESVRR

-448 DTVAE
+448 DTVAD
-453 TELLAKEETTPSPDT
+453 TELLAKEETTRSPDT
-468 VEAFRDELADR
+468 VDAFRNDLTAR

-492 LADYFDSPRGSTA
+492 LAEYFASPRGSTA
-505 AEVADAL
+505 AEVANAL

-526 EQKLVGSFLATDP
+526 EQKLVGAFLETEP
-539 TPPAGDAD
+539 THGGGD

>member
-1 MNEALARAPIGVI
+1 MNKALESAPIGVI
-14 EATSDGEV
+14 EATVDGAV
-22 TAINE
+22 TAIND

-34 TSAAAAV
+34 TPPPEAV
-41 GEPLTA
+41 GEPLA
-47 VCPTAAAGTLRSA
+47 DICPASAAGTLHSA

-72 YYPRIDRWLEVEV
+72 YYPRLDRWLAVEV
-85 QVADQIR
+85 QVADEIR
-92 LFCRDTTEKHE
+92 LFCRETTEEHE
-103 LRQHTEG
+103 LTQHVEE
-110 LERRLDRVQ
+110 LERRLDRIQ

-133 DATDRTAIADTI
+133 DAADRTAIADTI

-150 GTSRYDFVWVGDR
+150 TTSRYDFVWVGDR

-181 IRDRIEAALGDTDT
+181 IYDRIETALGETDS

-202 DRETT
+202 DQETT
-207 QVVDGFVD
+207 QVVEGFAD
-215 NRSFPRALRQAAF
+215 NRSLPRPLRQAAF
-228 AGGLQSC
+228 ASGLQSC
-235 LAVPLRYQGTV
+235 LAVPLRYQGAV

-252 YSGHAEGFSEQE
+252 YSGHTGGFSDQE

-299 VAGESI
+299 VTGASI

-317 FSLEGAVPR
+317 FSLDGAVPR
-326 GDGPVVCYLSP
+326 GDGPVVCYLTP
-337 DTAVV
+337 EAPVV
-342 DDAGTGGGGNDPVD
+342 DADEECDGDDPATD
-356 SDESQTEGEAGQLT
+356 SDEISTAGDGDQLT
-370 TQTITQPLRDDEQ
+370 PQLIEQTLRGDEQ
-383 ILDVSWVRTADDP
+383 VVNVSWVRTGDNP
-396 LVQVTVA
+396 LLQVTVA

-423 RGGST
+423 RGGTT
-428 EIIADAPPDESVRR
+428 EIVAEAPPDESVRR

-448 DTVAE
+448 DTVAD
-453 TELLAKEETTPSPDT
+453 TELLAKEETTRSPDT
-468 VEAFRDELADR
+468 VDAFRNDLTAR

-492 LADYFDSPRGSTA
+492 LAEYFASPRGSTA

-526 EQKLVGSFLATDP
+526 EQKLVGAFLETEPTHGGTD
-539 TPPAGDAD
+539 

>member
-1 MNEALARAPIGVI
+1 MNEALTNAPIGVI
-14 EATSDGEV
+14 TATVDGAV
-22 TAINE
+22 TAIND

-34 TSAAAAV
+34 TPPPEAV
-41 GEPLTA
+41 GEPLVD
-47 VCPTAAAGTLRSA
+47 VCPASAAGTLRSA

-72 YYPRIDRWLEVEV
+72 YYPRLDRWLAVEV
-85 QVADQIR
+85 QVADEIR
-92 LFCRDTTEKHE
+92 LFCRETTETHE
-103 LRQHTEG
+103 LTQHVEE
-110 LERRLDRVQ
+110 LERRLDRIQ

-133 DATDRTAIADTI
+133 DAADRTAIADTI

-150 GTSRYDFVWVGDR
+150 TTSRYDFVWVGDR

-181 IRDRIEAALGDTDT
+181 IHDRIEAALGETDT

-202 DRETT
+202 DQETT
-207 QVVDGFVD
+207 QVVDGFAD
-215 NRSFPRALRQAAF
+215 NRSLPRRLRQAAF
-228 AGGLQSC
+228 ASGLQSC
-235 LAVPLRYQGTV
+235 LAVPLRYQGAV

-252 YSGHAEGFSEQE
+252 YSGHTGGFSEQE

-299 VAGESI
+299 VTGASI

-311 AEIETT
+311 AEIETS
-317 FSLEGAVPR
+317 FSLDGAVPR
-326 GDGPVVCYLSP
+326 GDGPVVCYVAP
-337 DTAVV
+337 ETPVV
-342 DDAGTGGGGNDPVD
+342 DADTEGDGDAPATD
-356 SDESQTEGEAGQLT
+356 SDETPTAGDADQLSPQLIEQT
-370 TQTITQPLRDDEQ
+370 LRDDEQ
-383 ILDVSWVRTADDP
+383 VVGVSWVHTGDNP
-396 LVQVTVA
+396 LLQVTVA
-403 GETPITALAGW
+403 GETPVTALAGW

-423 RGGST
+423 RGGTT
-428 EIIADAPPDESVRR
+428 EIVAEAPPDESVRR

-448 DTVAE
+448 DTVAD
-453 TELLAKEETTPSPDT
+453 TELLAKEETTRSPDT
-468 VEAFRDELADR
+468 VDAFRNDLTAR

-492 LADYFDSPRGSTA
+492 LAEYFASPRGSTA
-505 AEVADAL
+505 AEVANAL

-526 EQKLVGSFLATDP
+526 EQKLVGAFLETEP
-539 TPPAGDAD
+539 THGGGD

>member
-1 MNEALARAPIGVI
+1 MNEALASAPIGVI
-14 EATSDGEV
+14 KATNDGTV
-22 TAINE
+22 TAIND

-34 TSAAAAV
+34 TSPPEAV
-41 GEPLTA
+41 GEPL
-47 VCPTAAAGTLRSA
+47 VDICPASAAGTLHSA

-72 YYPRIDRWLEVEV
+72 YYPRLDRWLAVEV
-85 QVADQIR
+85 QVADEIR
-92 LFCRDTTEKHE
+92 LFCRETTEAHE
-103 LRQHTEG
+103 LTQHVEE
-110 LERRLDRVQ
+110 LERRLDRIQ

-133 DATDRTAIADTI
+133 DAADRTAIADTI

-150 GTSRYDFVWVGDR
+150 TTSRYDFVWVGDR

-181 IRDRIEAALGDTDT
+181 IHDRIETALGETDT

-202 DRETT
+202 DQETT
-207 QVVDGFVD
+207 QVVDGFAD
-215 NRSFPRALRQAAF
+215 NRSLPRPLRQAAF
-228 AGGLQSC
+228 ASGLQSC
-235 LAVPLRYQGTV
+235 LAVPLRYQGAV

-252 YSGHAEGFSEQE
+252 YSGHTGGFSDQE

-299 VAGESI
+299 VTGASI

-317 FSLEGAVPR
+317 LSLDGAVPQ
-326 GDGPVVCYLSP
+326 GDGPVVCYVAP
-337 DTAVV
+337 ETPVV
-342 DDAGTGGGGNDPVD
+342 DADEERDGDDPATD
-356 SDESQTEGEAGQLT
+356 SDGTSAADDAGQLT
-370 TQTITQPLRDDEQ
+370 PQLIEQTLRGDEQ
-383 ILDVSWVRTADDP
+383 VVSVSWVRTGDNP
-396 LVQVTVA
+396 LLQVTVA
-403 GETPITALAGW
+403 GETPVTALAGW

-423 RGGST
+423 RGGTT
-428 EIIADAPPDESVRR
+428 EIVAEAPPDESVRR

-448 DTVAE
+448 DTVAD
-453 TELLAKEETTPSPDT
+453 TELLAKEETTRSPDT
-468 VEAFRDELADR
+468 VEAFRNDLTAR

-492 LADYFDSPRGSTA
+492 LAEYFASPRGSTA
-505 AEVADAL
+505 AEVANAL

-526 EQKLVGSFLATDP
+526 EQKLVGAFLETEP
-539 TPPAGDAD
+539 THGDAD

>member
-1 MNEALARAPIGVI
+1 MNEALANAPIGVI
-14 EATSDGEV
+14 TATVDGVV
-22 TAINE
+22 TAIND

-34 TSAAAAV
+34 TPPPEAV
-41 GEPLTA
+41 GEPLVD
-47 VCPTAAAGTLRSA
+47 VCPASAAGTLRSA

-72 YYPRIDRWLEVEV
+72 YYPRLDRWLAVEV
-85 QVADQIR
+85 QVADEIR
-92 LFCRDTTEKHE
+92 LFCRETTETHE
-103 LRQHTEG
+103 LTQHVEE
-110 LERRLDRVQ
+110 LERRLDRIQ

-133 DATDRTAIADTI
+133 DAADRTAIADTI

-150 GTSRYDFVWVGDR
+150 TTSRYDFVWVGDR

-181 IRDRIEAALGDTDT
+181 IHDRIEAALGETDT

-202 DRETT
+202 DQETT
-207 QVVDGFVD
+207 QVVDGFAD
-215 NRSFPRALRQAAF
+215 NRSLPRRLRQAAF
-228 AGGLQSC
+228 ASGLQSC
-235 LAVPLRYQGTV
+235 LAVPLRYQGAV

-252 YSGHAEGFSEQE
+252 YSGHTGGFSEQE

-299 VAGESI
+299 VTGASI

-311 AEIETT
+311 AEIETS
-317 FSLEGAVPR
+317 FSLDGAVPR
-326 GDGPVVCYLSP
+326 GDGPVVCYVAP
-337 DTAVV
+337 ETPVV
-342 DDAGTGGGGNDPVD
+342 DADTEGDGDDPATD
-356 SDESQTEGEAGQLT
+356 SDETPTAGDADQLSPQLIEQT
-370 TQTITQPLRDDEQ
+370 LRDDEQ
-383 ILDVSWVRTADDP
+383 VVGVSWVHTGDNP
-396 LVQVTVA
+396 LLQVTVA
-403 GETPITALAGW
+403 GETPVTALAGW

-423 RGGST
+423 RGGTT
-428 EIIADAPPDESVRR
+428 EIVAEAPPDESVRR

-448 DTVAE
+448 DTVAD
-453 TELLAKEETTPSPDT
+453 TELLAKEETTRSPDT
-468 VEAFRDELADR
+468 VDAFRNDLTAR

-492 LADYFDSPRGSTA
+492 LAEYFASPRGSTA
-505 AEVADAL
+505 AEVANAL

-526 EQKLVGSFLATDP
+526 EQKLVGAFLETEP
-539 TPPAGDAD
+539 THGGGD

>member
-1 MNEALARAPIGVI
+1 MNEALASAPIGVI
-14 EATSDGEV
+14 KATNDGTV
-22 TAINE
+22 TAIND

-34 TSAAAAV
+34 TSPPEAV
-41 GEPLTA
+41 GEPLVD
-47 VCPTAAAGTLRSA
+47 VCPASAAGTLHSA
-60 IDGEP
+60 IDSEP

-72 YYPRIDRWLEVEV
+72 YYPRLDRWLAVEV
-85 QVADQIR
+85 QVADEIR
-92 LFCRDTTEKHE
+92 LFCRETTEAHE
-103 LRQHTEG
+103 LTQHVEE
-110 LERRLDRVQ
+110 LKRRLDRIQ

-133 DATDRTAIADTI
+133 DAADRTAIADTI

-150 GTSRYDFVWVGDR
+150 TTSRYDFVWVGDR

-181 IRDRIEAALGDTDT
+181 IHDRIETALGETDT

-202 DRETT
+202 DQETT
-207 QVVDGFVD
+207 QVVDGFAD
-215 NRSFPRALRQAAF
+215 NRSLPRPLRQAAF
-228 AGGLQSC
+228 ASGLQSC
-235 LAVPLRYQGTV
+235 LAVPLRYQGAV

-252 YSGHAEGFSEQE
+252 YSGHTGGFSDQE

-299 VAGESI
+299 VTGASI

-317 FSLEGAVPR
+317 LSLDGAVPQ
-326 GDGPVVCYLSP
+326 GDGPVVCYVAP
-337 DTAVV
+337 ETPVV
-342 DDAGTGGGGNDPVD
+342 DADEERDGDDPATD
-356 SDESQTEGEAGQLT
+356 SDGTSAADDAGQLT
-370 TQTITQPLRDDEQ
+370 PQLIEQTLRGDEQ
-383 ILDVSWVRTADDP
+383 VVSVSWVRTGDNP
-396 LVQVTVA
+396 LLQVTVA
-403 GETPITALAGW
+403 GETPVTALAGW

-423 RGGST
+423 RGGTT
-428 EIIADAPPDESVRR
+428 EIVAEAPPDESVRR

-448 DTVAE
+448 DTVAD
-453 TELLAKEETTPSPDT
+453 TELLAKEETTRSPDT
-468 VEAFRDELADR
+468 VEAFRNDLTAR

-492 LADYFDSPRGSTA
+492 LAEYFASPRGSTA
-505 AEVADAL
+505 AEVANAL

-526 EQKLVGSFLATDP
+526 EQKLVGAFLETEP
-539 TPPAGDAD
+539 THGDAD

>member
-1 MNEALARAPIGVI
+1 MNEALANAPIGVI
-14 EATSDGEV
+14 TATVDGAV
-22 TAINE
+22 TAIND

-34 TSAAAAV
+34 TPPPEAV
-41 GEPLTA
+41 GEPLVD
-47 VCPTAAAGTLRSA
+47 VCPASAAGTLRSA

-72 YYPRIDRWLEVEV
+72 YYPRLDRWLAVEV
-85 QVADQIR
+85 QVADEIR
-92 LFCRDTTEKHE
+92 LFCRETTETHE
-103 LRQHTEG
+103 LTQHVEE
-110 LERRLDRVQ
+110 LERRLDRIQ

-133 DATDRTAIADTI
+133 DAADRTAIADTI

-150 GTSRYDFVWVGDR
+150 TTSRYDFVWVGDR

-181 IRDRIEAALGDTDT
+181 IHDRIEAALGETDT

-202 DRETT
+202 DQETT
-207 QVVDGFVD
+207 QVVDGFAD
-215 NRSFPRALRQAAF
+215 NRSLPRRLRQAAF
-228 AGGLQSC
+228 ASGLQSC
-235 LAVPLRYQGTV
+235 LAVPLRYQGAV

-252 YSGHAEGFSEQE
+252 YSGHTGGFSEQE

-299 VAGESI
+299 VTGASI

-311 AEIETT
+311 AEIETS
-317 FSLEGAVPR
+317 FSLDGAVPR
-326 GDGPVVCYLSP
+326 GDGPVVCYVAP
-337 DTAVV
+337 ETPVV
-342 DDAGTGGGGNDPVD
+342 DADTEGDGDDPATD
-356 SDESQTEGEAGQLT
+356 SDEPPTAGDADQLSPQLIEQT
-370 TQTITQPLRDDEQ
+370 LRDDEQ
-383 ILDVSWVRTADDP
+383 VVGVSWVHTGDNP
-396 LVQVTVA
+396 LLQVTVA
-403 GETPITALAGW
+403 GETPVTALAGW

-423 RGGST
+423 RGGTT
-428 EIIADAPPDESVRR
+428 EIVAEAPPDESVRR

-448 DTVAE
+448 DTVAD
-453 TELLAKEETTPSPDT
+453 TELLAKEETTRSPDT
-468 VEAFRDELADR
+468 VDAFRNDLTAR

-492 LADYFDSPRGSTA
+492 LAEYFASPRGSTA
-505 AEVADAL
+505 AEVANAL

-526 EQKLVGSFLATDP
+526 EQKLVGAFLETEP
-539 TPPAGDAD
+539 THGGGD

>member
-1 MNEALARAPIGVI
+1 MNEALANAPIGVI
-14 EATSDGEV
+14 TATVDGVV
-22 TAINE
+22 TAIND

-34 TSAAAAV
+34 TPPPEAV
-41 GEPLTA
+41 GEPLVD
-47 VCPTAAAGTLRSA
+47 VCPASAAGTLRSA

-72 YYPRIDRWLEVEV
+72 YYPRLDRWLAVEV
-85 QVADQIR
+85 QVADEIR
-92 LFCRDTTEKHE
+92 LFCRETTETHE
-103 LRQHTEG
+103 LTQHVEE
-110 LERRLDRVQ
+110 LERRLDRIQ

-133 DATDRTAIADTI
+133 DAADRTAIADTI

-150 GTSRYDFVWVGDR
+150 TTSRYDFVWVGDR

-181 IRDRIEAALGDTDT
+181 IRDRIEAALGETDT

-202 DRETT
+202 DQETT
-207 QVVDGFVD
+207 QVVDGFAD
-215 NRSFPRALRQAAF
+215 NRSLPRRLRQAAF
-228 AGGLQSC
+228 ASGLQSC
-235 LAVPLRYQGTV
+235 LAVPLRYQGAV

-252 YSGHAEGFSEQE
+252 YSGHTGGFSEQE

-299 VAGESI
+299 VTGASI

-311 AEIETT
+311 AEIETS
-317 FSLEGAVPR
+317 FSLDGAVPR
-326 GDGPVVCYLSP
+326 GDGPVVCYVAP
-337 DTAVV
+337 ETPVV
-342 DDAGTGGGGNDPVD
+342 DADTEGDGDAPATD
-356 SDESQTEGEAGQLT
+356 SDETPTAGDADQLSPQLIEQT
-370 TQTITQPLRDDEQ
+370 LRDDEQ
-383 ILDVSWVRTADDP
+383 VVGVSWVHTGDNP
-396 LVQVTVA
+396 LLQVTVA
-403 GETPITALAGW
+403 GETPVTALAGW

-423 RGGST
+423 RGGTT
-428 EIIADAPPDESVRR
+428 EIVAEAPPDESVRR

-448 DTVAE
+448 DTVAD
-453 TELLAKEETTPSPDT
+453 TELLAKEETTRSPDT
-468 VEAFRDELADR
+468 VDAFRNDLTAR

-492 LADYFDSPRGSTA
+492 LAEYFASPRGSTA
-505 AEVADAL
+505 AEVANAL

-526 EQKLVGSFLATDP
+526 EQKLVGAFLETEP
-539 TPPAGDAD
+539 THGGGD

>member
-1 MNEALARAPIGVI
+1 MNETLANAPIGVI
-14 EATSDGEV
+14 TATVDGVV
-22 TAINE
+22 TAIND

-34 TSAAAAV
+34 TPPPEAV
-41 GEPLTA
+41 GEPLVD
-47 VCPTAAAGTLRSA
+47 VCPASAAGTLRSA

-72 YYPRIDRWLEVEV
+72 YYPRLDRWLAVEV
-85 QVADQIR
+85 QVADEIR
-92 LFCRDTTEKHE
+92 LFCRETTETHE
-103 LRQHTEG
+103 LTQHVEE
-110 LERRLDRVQ
+110 LERRLDRIQ

-133 DATDRTAIADTI
+133 DAADRTAIADTI

-150 GTSRYDFVWVGDR
+150 TTSRYDFVWVGDR

-181 IRDRIEAALGDTDT
+181 IHDRIEAALGETDT

-202 DRETT
+202 DQETT
-207 QVVDGFVD
+207 QVVDGFAD
-215 NRSFPRALRQAAF
+215 NRSLPRRLRQAAF
-228 AGGLQSC
+228 ASGLQSC
-235 LAVPLRYQGTV
+235 LAVPLRYQGAV

-252 YSGHAEGFSEQE
+252 YSGHTGGFSEQE

-299 VAGESI
+299 VTGASI

-311 AEIETT
+311 AEIETS
-317 FSLEGAVPR
+317 FSLDGAVPR
-326 GDGPVVCYLSP
+326 GDGPVVCYVAP
-337 DTAVV
+337 ETPVV
-342 DDAGTGGGGNDPVD
+342 DADTEGDGDAPATD
-356 SDESQTEGEAGQLT
+356 SDETPTAGDADQLSPQLIEQT
-370 TQTITQPLRDDEQ
+370 LRDDEQ
-383 ILDVSWVRTADDP
+383 VVGVSWVHTGDNP
-396 LVQVTVA
+396 LLQVTVA
-403 GETPITALAGW
+403 GETPVTALAGW

-423 RGGST
+423 RGGTT
-428 EIIADAPPDESVRR
+428 EIVAEAPPDESVRR

-448 DTVAE
+448 DTVAD
-453 TELLAKEETTPSPDT
+453 TELLAKEETTRSPDT
-468 VEAFRDELADR
+468 VDAFRNDLTAR

-492 LADYFDSPRGSTA
+492 LAEYFASPRGSTA
-505 AEVADAL
+505 AEVANAL

-526 EQKLVGSFLATDP
+526 EQKLVGAFLETDP
-539 TPPAGDAD
+539 THGGGD

>member
-1 MNEALARAPIGVI
+1 MNEALANAPIGVI
-14 EATSDGEV
+14 TATIDGAV
-22 TAINE
+22 TAIND

-34 TSAAAAV
+34 TPPPEAV
-41 GEPLTA
+41 GEPLVD
-47 VCPTAAAGTLRSA
+47 VCPASAAGTLRSA

-72 YYPRIDRWLEVEV
+72 YYPRLDRWLAVEV
-85 QVADQIR
+85 QVADEIR
-92 LFCRDTTEKHE
+92 LFCRETTETHE
-103 LRQHTEG
+103 LTQHVEE
-110 LERRLDRVQ
+110 LERRLDRIQ

-133 DATDRTAIADTI
+133 DAADRTAIADTI

-150 GTSRYDFVWVGDR
+150 TTSRYDFVWVGDR

-181 IRDRIEAALGDTDT
+181 IHDRIEAALGETDT

-202 DRETT
+202 DQETT
-207 QVVDGFVD
+207 QVVDGFAD
-215 NRSFPRALRQAAF
+215 NRSLPRRLRQAAF
-228 AGGLQSC
+228 ASGLQSC
-235 LAVPLRYQGTV
+235 LAVPLRYQGAV

-252 YSGHAEGFSEQE
+252 YSGHTGGFSEQE

-299 VAGESI
+299 VTGASI

-311 AEIETT
+311 AEIETS
-317 FSLEGAVPR
+317 FSLDGAVPR
-326 GDGPVVCYLSP
+326 GDGPVVCYVAP
-337 DTAVV
+337 ETPVV
-342 DDAGTGGGGNDPVD
+342 DADTEGDGDDPTTD
-356 SDESQTEGEAGQLT
+356 SDETPTAGDADQLSPQLIEQT
-370 TQTITQPLRDDEQ
+370 LRDDEQ
-383 ILDVSWVRTADDP
+383 VVGVSWVHTGDNP
-396 LVQVTVA
+396 LLQVTVA
-403 GETPITALAGW
+403 GETPVTALAGW

-423 RGGST
+423 RGGTT
-428 EIIADAPPDESVRR
+428 EIVAEAPPDESVRR

-448 DTVAE
+448 DTVAD
-453 TELLAKEETTPSPDT
+453 TELLAKEETTRSPDT
-468 VEAFRDELADR
+468 VDAFRNDLTAR

-492 LADYFDSPRGSTA
+492 LAEYFASPRGSTA
-505 AEVADAL
+505 AEVANAL

-526 EQKLVGSFLATDP
+526 EQKLVGAFLETEP
-539 TPPAGDAD
+539 THGGGD

>member
-1 MNEALARAPIGVI
+1 MNEALASAPIGVI
-14 EATSDGEV
+14 KATNDGTV
-22 TAINE
+22 TAIND

-34 TSAAAAV
+34 TSPPEAV
-41 GEPLTA
+41 GEPL
-47 VCPTAAAGTLRSA
+47 VDICPASAAGTLRSA
-60 IDGEP
+60 IDSEP

-72 YYPRIDRWLEVEV
+72 YYPRLDRWLAVEV
-85 QVADQIR
+85 QVADEIR
-92 LFCRDTTEKHE
+92 LFCRETTEAHE
-103 LRQHTEG
+103 LTQHVEE
-110 LERRLDRVQ
+110 LERRLDRIQ

-133 DATDRTAIADTI
+133 DAADRTAIADTI

-150 GTSRYDFVWVGDR
+150 TTSRYDFVWVGDR

-181 IRDRIEAALGDTDT
+181 IHDRIETALGETDT

-202 DRETT
+202 DQETT
-207 QVVDGFVD
+207 QVVDGFAD
-215 NRSFPRALRQAAF
+215 NRSLPRPLRQAAF
-228 AGGLQSC
+228 ASGLQSC
-235 LAVPLRYQGTV
+235 LAVPLRYQGAV

-252 YSGHAEGFSEQE
+252 YSGHTGGFSDQE

-299 VAGESI
+299 VTGASI

-317 FSLEGAVPR
+317 LSLDGAVPQ
-326 GDGPVVCYLSP
+326 GDGPVVCYVAP
-337 DTAVV
+337 ETPVV
-342 DDAGTGGGGNDPVD
+342 DADEERDGDDPATD
-356 SDESQTEGEAGQLT
+356 SDGTSAADDAGQLT
-370 TQTITQPLRDDEQ
+370 PQLIEQTLRGDEQ
-383 ILDVSWVRTADDP
+383 VVSVSWVRTGDNP
-396 LVQVTVA
+396 LLQVTVA
-403 GETPITALAGW
+403 GETPVTALAGW

-423 RGGST
+423 RGGTT
-428 EIIADAPPDESVRR
+428 EIVAEAPPDESVRR

-448 DTVAE
+448 DTVAD
-453 TELLAKEETTPSPDT
+453 TELLAKEETTRSPDT
-468 VEAFRDELADR
+468 VEAFRNDLTAR

-492 LADYFDSPRGSTA
+492 LAEYFASPRGSTA
-505 AEVADAL
+505 AEVANAL

-526 EQKLVGSFLATDP
+526 EQKLVGAFLETEP
-539 TPPAGDAD
+539 THGDAD

>member
-1 MNEALARAPIGVI
+1 MNEALANAPIGVI
-14 EATSDGEV
+14 TATVDGVV
-22 TAINE
+22 TAIND

-34 TSAAAAV
+34 TPPPEAV
-41 GEPLTA
+41 GEPLVD
-47 VCPTAAAGTLRSA
+47 VCPASAAGTLRSA

-72 YYPRIDRWLEVEV
+72 YYPRLDRWLAVEV
-85 QVADQIR
+85 QVADEIR
-92 LFCRDTTEKHE
+92 LFCREATETHE
-103 LRQHTEG
+103 LTQHVEE
-110 LERRLDRVQ
+110 LERRLDRIQ

-133 DATDRTAIADTI
+133 DAADRTAIADTI

-150 GTSRYDFVWVGDR
+150 TTSRYDFVWVGDR

-181 IRDRIEAALGDTDT
+181 IHDRIEAALGETDT

-202 DRETT
+202 DQETT
-207 QVVDGFVD
+207 QVVDGFAD
-215 NRSFPRALRQAAF
+215 NRSLPRRLRQAAF
-228 AGGLQSC
+228 ASGLQSC
-235 LAVPLRYQGTV
+235 LAVPLRYQGAV

-252 YSGHAEGFSEQE
+252 YSGHTGGFSEQE

-299 VAGESI
+299 VTGASI

-311 AEIETT
+311 AEIETS
-317 FSLEGAVPR
+317 FSLDGAVPR
-326 GDGPVVCYLSP
+326 GDGPVVCYVAP
-337 DTAVV
+337 ETPVV
-342 DDAGTGGGGNDPVD
+342 DADTEGDGDDPTTD
-356 SDESQTEGEAGQLT
+356 SDETPTAGDADQLSPQLIEQT
-370 TQTITQPLRDDEQ
+370 LRDDEQ
-383 ILDVSWVRTADDP
+383 VVGVSWVHTGDNP
-396 LVQVTVA
+396 LLQVTVA
-403 GETPITALAGW
+403 GETPVTALAGW

-423 RGGST
+423 RGGTT
-428 EIIADAPPDESVRR
+428 EIVAEAPPDESVRR

-448 DTVAE
+448 DTVAD
-453 TELLAKEETTPSPDT
+453 TELLAKEETTRSPDT
-468 VEAFRDELADR
+468 VDAFRNDLTAR

-492 LADYFDSPRGSTA
+492 LAEYFASPRGSTA
-505 AEVADAL
+505 AEVANAL

-526 EQKLVGSFLATDP
+526 EQKLVGAFLETEP
-539 TPPAGDAD
+539 THGGGD

>member
-1 MNEALARAPIGVI
+1 MNEALANAPIGVI
-14 EATSDGEV
+14 TATVDGVV
-22 TAINE
+22 TAIND

-34 TSAAAAV
+34 TPPPEAV
-41 GEPLTA
+41 GEPLVD
-47 VCPTAAAGTLRSA
+47 VCPASAAGTLRSA

-72 YYPRIDRWLEVEV
+72 YYPRLDRWLAVEV
-85 QVADQIR
+85 QVADEIR
-92 LFCRDTTEKHE
+92 LFCRETTETHE
-103 LRQHTEG
+103 LTQHVEE
-110 LERRLDRVQ
+110 LERRLDRIQ

-133 DATDRTAIADTI
+133 DAADRTAIADTI

-150 GTSRYDFVWVGDR
+150 TTSRYDFVWVGDR

-181 IRDRIEAALGDTDT
+181 IHDRIEAALGETDT

-202 DRETT
+202 DQETT
-207 QVVDGFVD
+207 QVVDGFAD
-215 NRSFPRALRQAAF
+215 NRSLPRRLRQAAF
-228 AGGLQSC
+228 ASGLQSC
-235 LAVPLRYQGTV
+235 LAVPLRYQGAV

-252 YSGHAEGFSEQE
+252 YSGHTGGFSEQE

-299 VAGESI
+299 VTGASI

-311 AEIETT
+311 AEIETS
-317 FSLEGAVPR
+317 FSLDGAVPR
-326 GDGPVVCYLSP
+326 GDGPVVCYVAP
-337 DTAVV
+337 ETPVV
-342 DDAGTGGGGNDPVD
+342 DADTEGDGDDPATD
-356 SDESQTEGEAGQLT
+356 SDEPPTAGDADQLSPQLIEQT
-370 TQTITQPLRDDEQ
+370 LRDDEQ
-383 ILDVSWVRTADDP
+383 VVGVSWVHTGDNP
-396 LVQVTVA
+396 LLQVTVA
-403 GETPITALAGW
+403 GETPVTALAGW

-423 RGGST
+423 RGGTT
-428 EIIADAPPDESVRR
+428 EIVAEAPPDESVRR

-448 DTVAE
+448 DTVAD
-453 TELLAKEETTPSPDT
+453 TELLAKEETTRSPDT
-468 VEAFRDELADR
+468 VDAFRNDLTAR

-492 LADYFDSPRGSTA
+492 LAEYFASPRGSTA
-505 AEVADAL
+505 AEVANAL

-526 EQKLVGSFLATDP
+526 EQKLVGAFLETEP
-539 TPPAGDAD
+539 THGGGD

>member
-1 MNEALARAPIGVI
+1 MNEALTNAPIGVI
-14 EATSDGEV
+14 TATVDGAV
-22 TAINE
+22 TAIND

-34 TSAAAAV
+34 TPPPEAV
-41 GEPLTA
+41 GEPLVD
-47 VCPTAAAGTLRSA
+47 VCPASAAGTLRSA

-72 YYPRIDRWLEVEV
+72 YYPRLDRWLAVEV
-85 QVADQIR
+85 QVADEIR
-92 LFCRDTTEKHE
+92 LFCRETTETHE
-103 LRQHTEG
+103 LTQHVEE
-110 LERRLDRVQ
+110 LERRLDRIQ

-133 DATDRTAIADTI
+133 DAADRTAIADTI

-150 GTSRYDFVWVGDR
+150 TTSRYDFVWVGDR

-181 IRDRIEAALGDTDT
+181 IHDRIEAALGETDT

-202 DRETT
+202 DQETT
-207 QVVDGFVD
+207 QVVDGFAD
-215 NRSFPRALRQAAF
+215 NRSLPRRLRQAAF
-228 AGGLQSC
+228 ASGLQSC
-235 LAVPLRYQGTV
+235 LAVPLRYQGAV

-252 YSGHAEGFSEQE
+252 YSGHTGGFSEQE

-299 VAGESI
+299 VTGASI

-311 AEIETT
+311 AEIETS
-317 FSLEGAVPR
+317 FSLDGAVPR
-326 GDGPVVCYLSP
+326 GDGPVVCYVAP
-337 DTAVV
+337 ETPVV
-342 DDAGTGGGGNDPVD
+342 DADTEGDGDDPATD
-356 SDESQTEGEAGQLT
+356 SDETPTAGDADQLSPQLIEQT
-370 TQTITQPLRDDEQ
+370 LRDDEQ
-383 ILDVSWVRTADDP
+383 VVGVSWVHTGDNP
-396 LVQVTVA
+396 LLQVTVA
-403 GETPITALAGW
+403 GETPVTALAGW

-423 RGGST
+423 RGGTT
-428 EIIADAPPDESVRR
+428 EIVAEAPPDESVRR

-448 DTVAE
+448 DTVAD
-453 TELLAKEETTPSPDT
+453 TELLAKEETTRSPDT
-468 VEAFRDELADR
+468 VDAFRNDLTAR

-492 LADYFDSPRGSTA
+492 LAEYFASPRGSTA
-505 AEVADAL
+505 AEVANAL

-526 EQKLVGSFLATDP
+526 EQKLVGAFLETEP
-539 TPPAGDAD
+539 THGGGD

>member
-1 MNEALARAPIGVI
+1 MNEALANAPIGVI
-14 EATSDGEV
+14 TATVDGVV
-22 TAINE
+22 TAIND

-34 TSAAAAV
+34 TPPPEAV
-41 GEPLTA
+41 GEPLVD
-47 VCPTAAAGTLRSA
+47 VCPTSAAGTLRSA

-72 YYPRIDRWLEVEV
+72 YYPRLDRWLAVEV
-85 QVADQIR
+85 QVADEIR
-92 LFCRDTTEKHE
+92 LFCRETTETHE
-103 LRQHTEG
+103 LTQHVEE
-110 LERRLDRVQ
+110 LERRLDRIQ

-133 DATDRTAIADTI
+133 DAADRTAIADTI

-150 GTSRYDFVWVGDR
+150 TTSRYDFVWVGDR

-181 IRDRIEAALGDTDT
+181 IHDRIEAALGETDT

-202 DRETT
+202 DQETT
-207 QVVDGFVD
+207 QVVDGFAD
-215 NRSFPRALRQAAF
+215 NRSLPRRLRQAAF
-228 AGGLQSC
+228 ASGLQSC
-235 LAVPLRYQGTV
+235 LAVPLRYQGAV

-252 YSGHAEGFSEQE
+252 YSGHTGGFSEQE

-299 VAGESI
+299 VTGASI

-311 AEIETT
+311 AEIETS
-317 FSLEGAVPR
+317 FSLDGAVPR
-326 GDGPVVCYLSP
+326 GDGPVVCYVAP
-337 DTAVV
+337 ETPVV
-342 DDAGTGGGGNDPVD
+342 DADTEGDGDDPTTD
-356 SDESQTEGEAGQLT
+356 SDETPTAGDADQLSPQLIEQT
-370 TQTITQPLRDDEQ
+370 LRDDEQ
-383 ILDVSWVRTADDP
+383 VVGVSWVHTGDNP
-396 LVQVTVA
+396 LLQVTVA
-403 GETPITALAGW
+403 GETPVTALAGW

-423 RGGST
+423 RGGTT
-428 EIIADAPPDESVRR
+428 EIVAEAPPDESVRR

-448 DTVAE
+448 DTVAD
-453 TELLAKEETTPSPDT
+453 TELLAKEETTRSPDT
-468 VEAFRDELADR
+468 VDAFRNDLTAR

-492 LADYFDSPRGSTA
+492 LAEYFASPRGSTA
-505 AEVADAL
+505 AEVANAL

-526 EQKLVGSFLATDP
+526 EQKLVGAFLETEP
-539 TPPAGDAD
+539 THGGGD

>member
-1 MNEALARAPIGVI
+1 MNEALANAPIGVI
-14 EATSDGEV
+14 TATIDGAV
-22 TAINE
+22 TAIND

-34 TSAAAAV
+34 TPPPEAI
-41 GEPLTA
+41 GEPLVD
-47 VCPTAAAGTLRSA
+47 VCPASAAGTLRSA

-72 YYPRIDRWLEVEV
+72 YYPRLDRWLAVEV
-85 QVADQIR
+85 QVADEIR
-92 LFCRDTTEKHE
+92 LFCRETTETHE
-103 LRQHTEG
+103 LTQHVEE
-110 LERRLDRVQ
+110 LERRLDRIQ

-133 DATDRTAIADTI
+133 DAADRTAIADTI

-150 GTSRYDFVWVGDR
+150 TTSRYDFVWVGDR

-181 IRDRIEAALGDTDT
+181 IHDRIEAALGETDT

-202 DRETT
+202 DQETT
-207 QVVDGFVD
+207 QVVDGFAD
-215 NRSFPRALRQAAF
+215 NRSLPRRLRQAAF
-228 AGGLQSC
+228 ASGLQSC
-235 LAVPLRYQGTV
+235 LAVPLRYQGAV

-252 YSGHAEGFSEQE
+252 YSGHTGGFSEQE

-299 VAGESI
+299 VTGASI

-311 AEIETT
+311 AEIETS
-317 FSLEGAVPR
+317 FSLDGAVPR
-326 GDGPVVCYLSP
+326 GDGPVVCYVAP
-337 DTAVV
+337 ETPVV
-342 DDAGTGGGGNDPVD
+342 DADTEGDGDAPATD
-356 SDESQTEGEAGQLT
+356 SDETPTAGDADQLSPQLIEQT
-370 TQTITQPLRDDEQ
+370 LRDDEQ
-383 ILDVSWVRTADDP
+383 VVGVSWVHTGDNP
-396 LVQVTVA
+396 LLQVTVA
-403 GETPITALAGW
+403 GETPVTALAGW

-423 RGGST
+423 RGGTT
-428 EIIADAPPDESVRR
+428 EIVAEAPPDESVRR

-448 DTVAE
+448 DTVAD
-453 TELLAKEETTPSPDT
+453 TELLAKEETTRSPDT
-468 VEAFRDELADR
+468 VDAFRNDLTAR

-492 LADYFDSPRGSTA
+492 LAEYFASPRGSTA
-505 AEVADAL
+505 AEVANAL

-526 EQKLVGSFLATDP
+526 EQKLVGAFLETEP
-539 TPPAGDAD
+539 THGGGD

>member
-1 MNEALARAPIGVI
+1 MNEALASAPIGVI
-14 EATSDGEV
+14 KATNDGTV
-22 TAINE
+22 TAIND

-34 TSAAAAV
+34 TSPPGAV
-41 GEPLTA
+41 GEPLVD
-47 VCPTAAAGTLRSA
+47 VCPASAAGTLRSA

-65 TPTTVEE
+65 TATTVEE
-72 YYPRIDRWLEVEV
+72 YYPRLDRWLAVEV
-85 QVADQIR
+85 QVADKIR
-92 LFCRDTTEKHE
+92 LFCRETTETHE
-103 LRQHTEG
+103 LTQHVEE
-110 LERRLDRVQ
+110 LERRLDRIQ

-133 DATDRTAIADTI
+133 DAADRTAIADTI

-150 GTSRYDFVWVGDR
+150 TTSRYDFVWVGDR

-181 IRDRIEAALGDTDT
+181 IHDRIETALGETDT

-202 DRETT
+202 DQETT
-207 QVVDGFVD
+207 QVVDGFAD
-215 NRSFPRALRQAAF
+215 NQSLPRPLRQAAF
-228 AGGLQSC
+228 ASGLQSC
-235 LAVPLRYQGTV
+235 LAVPLRYQGAV

-252 YSGHAEGFSEQE
+252 YSGHTGGFSDQE

-299 VAGESI
+299 VTGASI

-317 FSLEGAVPR
+317 LSLDGAVPQ
-326 GDGPVVCYLSP
+326 GDGPVVCYVAP
-337 DTAVV
+337 ETPVV
-342 DDAGTGGGGNDPVD
+342 DADEERDGDDPATD
-356 SDESQTEGEAGQLT
+356 SDGTSAADDAGQLT
-370 TQTITQPLRDDEQ
+370 PQLIEQTLRGDEQ
-383 ILDVSWVRTADDP
+383 VVSVSWVRTGDNP
-396 LVQVTVA
+396 LLQVTVA
-403 GETPITALAGW
+403 GETPVTALAGW

-423 RGGST
+423 RGGTT
-428 EIIADAPPDESVRR
+428 EIVAEAPPDESVRR

-448 DTVAE
+448 DTVAD
-453 TELLAKEETTPSPDT
+453 TELLAKEETTRSPDT
-468 VEAFRDELADR
+468 VEAFRNDLTAR

-492 LADYFDSPRGSTA
+492 LAEYFASPRGSTA
-505 AEVADAL
+505 AEVANAL

-526 EQKLVGSFLATDP
+526 EQKLVGAFLETEP
-539 TPPAGDAD
+539 THGDAD

>member
-1 MNEALARAPIGVI
+1 MNEALANAPIGVI
-14 EATSDGEV
+14 TATVDGAV
-22 TAINE
+22 TAIND

-34 TSAAAAV
+34 TPPPEAV
-41 GEPLTA
+41 GEPLVD
-47 VCPTAAAGTLRSA
+47 VCPASAAGTLRSA

-72 YYPRIDRWLEVEV
+72 YYPRLDRWLAVEV
-85 QVADQIR
+85 QVADEIR
-92 LFCRDTTEKHE
+92 LFCRETTETHE
-103 LRQHTEG
+103 LTQHVEE
-110 LERRLDRVQ
+110 LERRLDRIQ

-133 DATDRTAIADTI
+133 DAADRTAIADTI

-150 GTSRYDFVWVGDR
+150 TTSRYDFVWVGDR

-181 IRDRIEAALGDTDT
+181 IHDRIEAALGETDT

-202 DRETT
+202 DQETT
-207 QVVDGFVD
+207 QVVDGFAD
-215 NRSFPRALRQAAF
+215 NRSLPRRLRQAAF
-228 AGGLQSC
+228 ASGLQSC
-235 LAVPLRYQGTV
+235 LAVPLRYQGAV

-252 YSGHAEGFSEQE
+252 YSGHTGGFSEQE

-299 VAGESI
+299 VTGASI

-311 AEIETT
+311 AEIETS
-317 FSLEGAVPR
+317 FSLDGAVPR
-326 GDGPVVCYLSP
+326 GDGPVVCYVAP
-337 DTAVV
+337 ETPVV
-342 DDAGTGGGGNDPVD
+342 DADTEGDGDDPTTD
-356 SDESQTEGEAGQLT
+356 SDETPTAGDADQLSPQLIEQT
-370 TQTITQPLRDDEQ
+370 LRDDEQ
-383 ILDVSWVRTADDP
+383 VVGVSWVHTGDNP
-396 LVQVTVA
+396 LLQVTVA
-403 GETPITALAGW
+403 GETPVTALAGW

-423 RGGST
+423 RGGTT
-428 EIIADAPPDESVRR
+428 EIVAEAPPDESVRR

-448 DTVAE
+448 DTVAD
-453 TELLAKEETTPSPDT
+453 TELLAKEETTRSPDT
-468 VEAFRDELADR
+468 VDAFRNDLTAR

-492 LADYFDSPRGSTA
+492 LAEYFASPRGSTA
-505 AEVADAL
+505 AEVANAL

-526 EQKLVGSFLATDP
+526 EQKLVGAFLETEP
-539 TPPAGDAD
+539 THGGGD

>member
-1 MNEALARAPIGVI
+1 MNEALANAPIGVI
-14 EATSDGEV
+14 TATIDGAV
-22 TAINE
+22 TAIND

-34 TSAAAAV
+34 TPPPEAV
-41 GEPLTA
+41 GEPLVD
-47 VCPTAAAGTLRSA
+47 VCPASAAGTLRSA

-72 YYPRIDRWLEVEV
+72 YYPRLDRWLAVEV
-85 QVADQIR
+85 QVADEIR
-92 LFCRDTTEKHE
+92 LFCRETTETHE
-103 LRQHTEG
+103 LTQHVEE
-110 LERRLDRVQ
+110 LERRLDRIQ

-133 DATDRTAIADTI
+133 DAADRTAIADTI

-150 GTSRYDFVWVGDR
+150 TTSRYDFVWVGDR

-181 IRDRIEAALGDTDT
+181 IHDRIEAALGETDT

-202 DRETT
+202 DQETT
-207 QVVDGFVD
+207 QVVDGFAD
-215 NRSFPRALRQAAF
+215 NRSLPRRLRQAAF
-228 AGGLQSC
+228 ASGLQSC
-235 LAVPLRYQGTV
+235 LAVPLRYQGAV

-252 YSGHAEGFSEQE
+252 YSGHTGGFSEQE

-299 VAGESI
+299 VTGASI

-311 AEIETT
+311 AEIETS
-317 FSLEGAVPR
+317 FSLDGAVPR
-326 GDGPVVCYLSP
+326 GDGPVVCYVAP
-337 DTAVV
+337 ETPVV
-342 DDAGTGGGGNDPVD
+342 DADTEGDGDDPATD
-356 SDESQTEGEAGQLT
+356 SDETPTAGDADQLSPQLIEQT
-370 TQTITQPLRDDEQ
+370 LRDDEQ
-383 ILDVSWVRTADDP
+383 VVGVSWVHTGDNP
-396 LVQVTVA
+396 LLQVTVA
-403 GETPITALAGW
+403 GETPVTALAGW

-423 RGGST
+423 RGGTT
-428 EIIADAPPDESVRR
+428 EIVAEAPPDESVRR

-448 DTVAE
+448 DTVAD
-453 TELLAKEETTPSPDT
+453 TELLAKEETTRSPDT
-468 VEAFRDELADR
+468 VDAFRNDLTAR

-492 LADYFDSPRGSTA
+492 LAEYFASPRGSTA
-505 AEVADAL
+505 AEVANAL

-526 EQKLVGSFLATDP
+526 EQKLVGAFLETEP
-539 TPPAGDAD
+539 THGGGD

>member
-1 MNEALARAPIGVI
+1 MNEALTNAPIGVI
-14 EATSDGEV
+14 TATVDGVV
-22 TAINE
+22 TAIND

-34 TSAAAAV
+34 TPPPEAV
-41 GEPLTA
+41 GEPLVD
-47 VCPTAAAGTLRSA
+47 VCPASAAGTLRSA

-72 YYPRIDRWLEVEV
+72 YYPRLDRWLAVEV
-85 QVADQIR
+85 QVADEIR
-92 LFCRDTTEKHE
+92 LFCRETTETHE
-103 LRQHTEG
+103 LTQHVEE
-110 LERRLDRVQ
+110 LERRLDRIQ

-133 DATDRTAIADTI
+133 DAADRTAIADTI

-150 GTSRYDFVWVGDR
+150 TTSRYDFVWVGDR

-181 IRDRIEAALGDTDT
+181 IHDRIEAALGETDT

-202 DRETT
+202 DQETT
-207 QVVDGFVD
+207 QVVDGFAD
-215 NRSFPRALRQAAF
+215 NRSLPRRLRQAAF
-228 AGGLQSC
+228 ASGLQSC
-235 LAVPLRYQGTV
+235 LAVPLRYQGAV

-252 YSGHAEGFSEQE
+252 YSGHTGGFSEQE

-299 VAGESI
+299 VTGASI

-311 AEIETT
+311 AEIETS
-317 FSLEGAVPR
+317 FSLDGAVPR
-326 GDGPVVCYLSP
+326 GDGPVVCYVAP
-337 DTAVV
+337 ETPVV
-342 DDAGTGGGGNDPVD
+342 DADTESDGDDPATD
-356 SDESQTEGEAGQLT
+356 SDETPTAGDADQLSPQLIEQT
-370 TQTITQPLRDDEQ
+370 LRDDEQ
-383 ILDVSWVRTADDP
+383 VVGVSWVHTGDNP
-396 LVQVTVA
+396 LLQVTVA
-403 GETPITALAGW
+403 GETPVTALAGW

-423 RGGST
+423 RGGTT
-428 EIIADAPPDESVRR
+428 EIVAEAPPDESVRR

-448 DTVAE
+448 DTVAD
-453 TELLAKEETTPSPDT
+453 TELLAKEETTRSPDT
-468 VEAFRDELADR
+468 VDAFRNDLTAR

-492 LADYFDSPRGSTA
+492 LAEYFASPRGSTA
-505 AEVADAL
+505 AEVANAL

-526 EQKLVGSFLATDP
+526 EQKLVGAFLETEP
-539 TPPAGDAD
+539 THGGGD

>member
-1 MNEALARAPIGVI
+1 MNEALANAPIGVI
-14 EATSDGEV
+14 TATVDGVV
-22 TAINE
+22 TAIND

-34 TSAAAAV
+34 TPPPEAV
-41 GEPLTA
+41 GEPLVD
-47 VCPTAAAGTLRSA
+47 VCPASAAGTLRSA

-72 YYPRIDRWLEVEV
+72 YYPRLDRWLAVEV
-85 QVADQIR
+85 QVADEIR
-92 LFCRDTTEKHE
+92 LFCRETTETHE
-103 LRQHTEG
+103 LTQHVEE
-110 LERRLDRVQ
+110 LERRLDRIQ

-133 DATDRTAIADTI
+133 DAADRTAIADTI

-150 GTSRYDFVWVGDR
+150 TTSRYDFVWVGDR

-181 IRDRIEAALGDTDT
+181 IHDRIEAALGETDT

-202 DRETT
+202 DQETT
-207 QVVDGFVD
+207 QVVDGFAD
-215 NRSFPRALRQAAF
+215 NRSLPRRLRQAAF
-228 AGGLQSC
+228 ASGLQSC
-235 LAVPLRYQGTV
+235 LAVPLRYQGAV

-252 YSGHAEGFSEQE
+252 YSGHTGGFSEQE

-299 VAGESI
+299 VTGASI

-311 AEIETT
+311 AEIETS
-317 FSLEGAVPR
+317 FSLDGAVPR
-326 GDGPVVCYLSP
+326 GDGPVVCYVAP
-337 DTAVV
+337 ETPVV
-342 DDAGTGGGGNDPVD
+342 DADTEGDGDDPTTD
-356 SDESQTEGEAGQLT
+356 SDETPTAGDADQLSPQLIEQT
-370 TQTITQPLRDDEQ
+370 LRDDEQ
-383 ILDVSWVRTADDP
+383 VVGVSWVHTGDNP
-396 LVQVTVA
+396 LLQVTVA
-403 GETPITALAGW
+403 GETPVTALAGW

-423 RGGST
+423 RGGTT
-428 EIIADAPPDESVRR
+428 EIVAEAPPDESVRR

-448 DTVAE
+448 DTVAD
-453 TELLAKEETTPSPDT
+453 TELLAKEETTRSPDT
-468 VEAFRDELADR
+468 VDAFRNDLTAR

-492 LADYFDSPRGSTA
+492 LAEYFASPRGSTA
-505 AEVADAL
+505 AEVANAL

-526 EQKLVGSFLATDP
+526 EQKLVGAFLETEP
-539 TPPAGDAD
+539 THGGGD

>member
-1 MNEALARAPIGVI
+1 MNEALANAPIGVI
-14 EATSDGEV
+14 TATVDGAV
-22 TAINE
+22 TAIND

-34 TSAAAAV
+34 TPPPEAV
-41 GEPLTA
+41 GEPLVD
-47 VCPTAAAGTLRSA
+47 VCPASAAGTLRSA

-72 YYPRIDRWLEVEV
+72 YYPRLDRWLAVEV
-85 QVADQIR
+85 QVADEIR
-92 LFCRDTTEKHE
+92 LFCRETTETHE
-103 LRQHTEG
+103 LTQHVEE
-110 LERRLDRVQ
+110 LERRLDRIQ

-133 DATDRTAIADTI
+133 DAADRTAIADTI

-150 GTSRYDFVWVGDR
+150 TTSRYDFVWVGDR

-181 IRDRIEAALGDTDT
+181 IHDRIEAALGETDT

-202 DRETT
+202 DQETT
-207 QVVDGFVD
+207 QVVDGFAD
-215 NRSFPRALRQAAF
+215 NRSLPRRLRQAAF
-228 AGGLQSC
+228 ASGLQSC
-235 LAVPLRYQGTV
+235 LAVPLRYQGAV

-252 YSGHAEGFSEQE
+252 YSGHTGGFSEQE

-299 VAGESI
+299 VTGASI

-311 AEIETT
+311 AEIETS
-317 FSLEGAVPR
+317 FSLDGAVPR
-326 GDGPVVCYLSP
+326 GDGPVVCYVAP
-337 DTAVV
+337 ETPVV
-342 DDAGTGGGGNDPVD
+342 DADTEGDGDDPATD
-356 SDESQTEGEAGQLT
+356 SDETPTAGDADQLSPQLIEQT
-370 TQTITQPLRDDEQ
+370 LRDDEQ
-383 ILDVSWVRTADDP
+383 VVGVSWVHTGDNP
-396 LVQVTVA
+396 LLQVTVA
-403 GETPITALAGW
+403 GETPVTALAGW

-423 RGGST
+423 RGGTT
-428 EIIADAPPDESVRR
+428 EIVAEAPPDESVRR

-448 DTVAE
+448 DTVAD
-453 TELLAKEETTPSPDT
+453 TELLAKEETTRSPDT
-468 VEAFRDELADR
+468 VDAFRNDLTAR

-492 LADYFDSPRGSTA
+492 LAEYFASPRGSTA
-505 AEVADAL
+505 AEVANAL

-526 EQKLVGSFLATDP
+526 EQKLVGAFLETEP
-539 TPPAGDAD
+539 THGGGD

>member
-1 MNEALARAPIGVI
+1 MNEALASAPIGVI
-14 EATSDGEV
+14 KATNDGTV
-22 TAINE
+22 TAIND

-34 TSAAAAV
+34 TSPPEAV
-41 GEPLTA
+41 GEPL
-47 VCPTAAAGTLRSA
+47 VDICPASAAGTLRSA

-72 YYPRIDRWLEVEV
+72 YYPRLDRWLAVEV
-85 QVADQIR
+85 QVADEIR
-92 LFCRDTTEKHE
+92 LFCRETTEAHE
-103 LRQHTEG
+103 LTQHVEE
-110 LERRLDRVQ
+110 LERRLDRIQ

-133 DATDRTAIADTI
+133 DAADRTAIADTI

-150 GTSRYDFVWVGDR
+150 TTSRYDFVWVGDR

-181 IRDRIEAALGDTDT
+181 IHDRIETALGETDT

-202 DRETT
+202 DQETT
-207 QVVDGFVD
+207 QVVDGFAD
-215 NRSFPRALRQAAF
+215 NRSLPRPLRQAAF
-228 AGGLQSC
+228 ASGLQSC
-235 LAVPLRYQGTV
+235 LAVPLRYQGAV

-252 YSGHAEGFSEQE
+252 YSGHTGGFSDQE

-299 VAGESI
+299 VTGASI

-317 FSLEGAVPR
+317 LSLDGAVPQ
-326 GDGPVVCYLSP
+326 GDGPVVCYVAP
-337 DTAVV
+337 ETPVV
-342 DDAGTGGGGNDPVD
+342 DADEERDGDDPATD
-356 SDESQTEGEAGQLT
+356 SDGTSAADDAGQLT
-370 TQTITQPLRDDEQ
+370 PQLIEQTLRGDEQ
-383 ILDVSWVRTADDP
+383 VVSVSWVRTGDNP
-396 LVQVTVA
+396 LLQVTVA
-403 GETPITALAGW
+403 GETPVTALAGW

-423 RGGST
+423 RGGTT
-428 EIIADAPPDESVRR
+428 EIVAEAPPDESVRR

-448 DTVAE
+448 DTVAD
-453 TELLAKEETTPSPDT
+453 TELLAKEETTRSPDT
-468 VEAFRDELADR
+468 VEAFRNDLTAR

-492 LADYFDSPRGSTA
+492 LAEYFASPRGSTA
-505 AEVADAL
+505 AEVANAL

-526 EQKLVGSFLATDP
+526 EQKLVGAFLETEP
-539 TPPAGDAD
+539 THGDAD

>member
-1 MNEALARAPIGVI
+1 MNEALANAPIGVI
-14 EATSDGEV
+14 TATVDGAV
-22 TAINE
+22 TAIND

-34 TSAAAAV
+34 TPPPEAV
-41 GEPLTA
+41 GEPLVD
-47 VCPTAAAGTLRSA
+47 VCPTSAAGTLRSA

-72 YYPRIDRWLEVEV
+72 YYPRLDRWLAVEV
-85 QVADQIR
+85 QVADEIR
-92 LFCRDTTEKHE
+92 LFCRETTETHE
-103 LRQHTEG
+103 LTQHVEE
-110 LERRLDRVQ
+110 LERRLDRIQ

-133 DATDRTAIADTI
+133 DAADRTAIADTI

-150 GTSRYDFVWVGDR
+150 TTSRYDFVWVGDR

-181 IRDRIEAALGDTDT
+181 IHDRIEAALGETDT

-202 DRETT
+202 DQETT
-207 QVVDGFVD
+207 QVVDGFAD
-215 NRSFPRALRQAAF
+215 NRSLPRRLRQAAF
-228 AGGLQSC
+228 ASGLQSC
-235 LAVPLRYQGTV
+235 LAVPLRYQGAV

-252 YSGHAEGFSEQE
+252 YSGHTGGFSEQE

-299 VAGESI
+299 VTGASI

-311 AEIETT
+311 AEIETS
-317 FSLEGAVPR
+317 FSLDGAVPR
-326 GDGPVVCYLSP
+326 GDGPVVCYVAP
-337 DTAVV
+337 ETPVV
-342 DDAGTGGGGNDPVD
+342 DADTEGDGDDPATD
-356 SDESQTEGEAGQLT
+356 SDETPTAGDADQLSPQLIEQT
-370 TQTITQPLRDDEQ
+370 LRDDEQ
-383 ILDVSWVRTADDP
+383 VVGVSWVHTGDNP
-396 LVQVTVA
+396 LLQVTVA
-403 GETPITALAGW
+403 GETPVTALAGW

-423 RGGST
+423 RGGTT
-428 EIIADAPPDESVRR
+428 EIVAEAPPDESVRR

-448 DTVAE
+448 DTVAD
-453 TELLAKEETTPSPDT
+453 TELLAKEETTRSPDT
-468 VEAFRDELADR
+468 VDAFRNDLTAR

-492 LADYFDSPRGSTA
+492 LAEYFASPRGSTA
-505 AEVADAL
+505 AEVANAL

-526 EQKLVGSFLATDP
+526 EQKLVGAFLETEP
-539 TPPAGDAD
+539 THGGGD

>member
-1 MNEALARAPIGVI
+1 MNEALASAPIGVI
-14 EATSDGEV
+14 KATNDGTV
-22 TAINE
+22 TAIND

-34 TSAAAAV
+34 TSPPEAV
-41 GEPLTA
+41 GEPLVD
-47 VCPTAAAGTLRSA
+47 VCPASAAGTLHSA

-72 YYPRIDRWLEVEV
+72 YYPRLDRWLAVEV
-85 QVADQIR
+85 QVADEIR
-92 LFCRDTTEKHE
+92 LFCRETTEAHE
-103 LRQHTEG
+103 LTQHVEE
-110 LERRLDRVQ
+110 LERRLDRIQ

-133 DATDRTAIADTI
+133 DAADRTAIADTI

-150 GTSRYDFVWVGDR
+150 TTSRYDFVWVGDR

-181 IRDRIEAALGDTDT
+181 IHDRIETALGETDT

-202 DRETT
+202 DQETT
-207 QVVDGFVD
+207 QVVDGFAD
-215 NRSFPRALRQAAF
+215 NRSLPRPLRQAAF
-228 AGGLQSC
+228 ASGLQSC
-235 LAVPLRYQGTV
+235 LAVPLRYQGAV

-252 YSGHAEGFSEQE
+252 YSGHTGGFSDQE

-299 VAGESI
+299 VTGASI

-317 FSLEGAVPR
+317 LSLDGAVPQ
-326 GDGPVVCYLSP
+326 GDGPVVCYVAP
-337 DTAVV
+337 ETPVV
-342 DDAGTGGGGNDPVD
+342 DADEERDGDDPATD
-356 SDESQTEGEAGQLT
+356 SDGTSAADDAGQLT
-370 TQTITQPLRDDEQ
+370 PQLIEQTLRGDEQ
-383 ILDVSWVRTADDP
+383 VVSVSWVRTGDNP
-396 LVQVTVA
+396 LLQVTVA
-403 GETPITALAGW
+403 GETPVTALAGW

-423 RGGST
+423 RGGTT
-428 EIIADAPPDESVRR
+428 EIVAEAPPDESVRR

-448 DTVAE
+448 DTVAD
-453 TELLAKEETTPSPDT
+453 TELLAKEETTRSPDT
-468 VEAFRDELADR
+468 VEAFRNDLTAR

-492 LADYFDSPRGSTA
+492 LAEYFASPRGSTA
-505 AEVADAL
+505 AEVANAL

-526 EQKLVGSFLATDP
+526 EQKLVGAFLETEP
-539 TPPAGDAD
+539 THGDAD